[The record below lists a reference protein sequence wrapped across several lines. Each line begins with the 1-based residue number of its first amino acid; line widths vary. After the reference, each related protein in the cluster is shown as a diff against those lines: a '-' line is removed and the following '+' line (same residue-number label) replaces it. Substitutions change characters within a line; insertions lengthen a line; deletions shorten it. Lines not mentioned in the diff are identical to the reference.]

1 MLKKELFLILETIR
15 KYYWNEVA
23 EYSPSPA
30 AVFIK
35 LKLMQIVTPK
45 AGTTNRMRS

>member
-1 MLKKELFLILETIR
+1 MNKNRLQNIR
-15 KYYWNEVA
+15 GGITAMMKDHIA
-23 EYSPSPA
+23 KQA

-35 LKLMQIVTPK
+35 LKPMQVVLPE